1 MCPGCYVT
9 LASTAGAVP
18 AAKGMPM
25 NLWKQLIVGLA
36 AMAAALAIWIAY
48 VPSAA
53 PYLERA
59 GVYGL
64 LGLEPPAEAAAQDG
78 GRGFGGG
85 SVQVIVAAAETGQAN
100 ARISAIGD
108 GRAVRSVTVRSE
120 ATGMI
125 REIAVEP
132 GRYVEAG
139 SLLAELDADAERI
152 ALERARL
159 MVADA
164 SGNLERL
171 GRLQGSGAVSAVQL
185 RETELAL
192 RTAELE
198 VQQAEF
204 DLAQRRILAPISGWV
219 GLLDVERGDRI
230 GAQDAIAVITDR
242 SSIQIDFRVP
252 ERFIGGLTLGMPLD
266 VTPLARPDAVLEGR
280 IVALDNVVD
289 RASRTLRVQGE
300 IDNADDSLRAGQAF
314 SVALSFPG
322 DSLPSVDPLAIQW
335 SGDGS
340 FVWVAR
346 DGAAQSVPVVIRQRN
361 ADSVLVEGALAPG
374 DLVII
379 EGVQTLRPGTAVEI
393 VTDASATTDAA
404 PGDVAR
410 RDI

>member
-1 MCPGCYVT
+1 MQ
-9 LASTAGAVP
+9 
-18 AAKGMPM
+18 AAKGTPM
-25 NLWKQLIVGLA
+25 NLWKQLFVGLVA
-36 AMAAALAIWIAY
+36 AAAALAIWIVY

-53 PYLERA
+53 PFLERA
-59 GVYGL
+59 GVYDL
-64 LGLEPPAEAAAQDG
+64 LGLEPPAAAAEEG

-85 SVQVIVAAAETGQAN
+85 SVRVIVAAAEAGQAN
-100 ARISAIGD
+100 DRISAIGD

-139 SLLAELDADAERI
+139 ALVAELDADAERI

-164 SGNLERL
+164 TGNLERL
-171 GRLQGSGAVSAVQL
+171 ERLRVSGAVSAVQL

-204 DLAQRRILAPISGWV
+204 DLQQRRILAPISGWV

-230 GAQDAIAVITDR
+230 GAQDVIAVITDR

-300 IDNADDSLRAGQAF
+300 VDNADDSLRAGQAF

-322 DSLPSVDPLAIQW
+322 ESLPSVDPLAIQW

-346 DGAAQSVPVVIRQRN
+346 DGAAQRVPVVIRQRN

-379 EGVQTLRPGTAVEI
+379 EGVQTLRPSAAVEI
-393 VTDASATTDAA
+393 VTDASATTDTA
-404 PGDVAR
+404 PDGAVR